1 MGKLLPFKKVPL
13 SADAADGV
21 HGSCKQ
27 TQAEALISE
36 AAELLA
42 KNDSSDSAVT
52 WILEDCLD
60 LLRTTQSPQSTPDV
74 KGTPDVKVAPD
85 TLATTGVSQDPRL
98 LLKPDSEITTIIRKK

>member
-36 AAELLA
+36 AADLLA
-42 KNDSSDSAVT
+42 KDKTSDSAVT

-60 LLRTTQSPQSTPDV
+60 LLRTTQLPRSTED
-74 KGTPDVKVAPD
+74 KKVDPD
-85 TLATTGVSQDPRL
+85 TLVKTGVSQDPRL
-98 LLKPDSEITTIIRKK
+98 LLKPDSEITTIVRKK